1 MIVRKRFMYFKAE
14 RSVFW
19 LDIKFSI
26 GLEYV
31 KDSQTTVLVNGI
43 GFCTDTN
50 IVIPDR
56 LPDGRIVVGVSE
68 KAFFRCDG
76 IESINLP
83 ATINTIGAYAFA
95 WCSDLESVIAPGVV
109 FIEERAF
116 MGCKRLCRVSLSKRL
131 ESIEDKAFSY
141 CTAMKEIILPDS
153 LFFMGVGTFEGCK
166 NLESATL
173 PRRLREINN
182 STFNA
187 CMNLKR
193 VNIPANLKYV
203 DEYAFAY
210 CMSLEN
216 ISLPYG
222 VVINSAAFYE
232 SGFNPE
238 KFKVS

>member
-1 MIVRKRFMYFKAE
+1 MTVPKRFLDMKAE

-50 IVIPDR
+50 IVIPDK

-76 IESINLP
+76 IESVNLP
-83 ATINTIGAYAFA
+83 ATVNTIGAYAFA
-95 WCSDLESVIAPGVV
+95 WCSDLESIIAPGVV

-116 MGCKRLCRVSLSKRL
+116 MGCKKLLRISLSRRL

-141 CTAMKEIILPDS
+141 CTAIKDIVLPDS
-153 LFFMGVGTFEGCK
+153 LFFMGTGVFEGCK
-166 NLESATL
+166 SLESATL
-173 PRRLREINN
+173 PARLREISN

-193 VNIPANLKYV
+193 VILPASLKYI

-210 CMSLEN
+210 CISLEGMRIN
-216 ISLPYG
+216 RT
-222 VVINSAAFYE
+222 VIVNSSAFYE
-232 SGFNPE
+232 SGFIVE
-238 KFKVS
+238 QFKVS

>member
-1 MIVRKRFMYFKAE
+1 M
-14 RSVFW
+14 FW

-50 IVIPDR
+50 IVIPDK

-83 ATINTIGAYAFA
+83 ATVNTIGAYAFA
-95 WCSDLESVIAPGVV
+95 WCSDLESIIAPGVV

-131 ESIEDKAFSY
+131 ESVEDKAFSY
-141 CTAMKEIILPDS
+141 CTAMKDIILPDS
-153 LFFMGVGTFEGCK
+153 LFFMGTGVFEGCK
-166 NLESATL
+166 NLENATL
-173 PRRLREINN
+173 PAKLREVSN

-187 CMNLKR
+187 CMNLKH
-193 VNIPANLKYV
+193 VTLPANLKYI

-210 CMSLEN
+210 CVSLESIN
-216 ISLPYG
+216 LKYG
-222 VVINSAAFYE
+222 VIINSAAFYE
-232 SGFNPE
+232 SGFSPE
-238 KFKVS
+238 QFKVS